1 MSVDID
7 EHIST
12 RYQICRRI
20 GKGAYGIVWK
30 SVDRRT
36 GEIVALK
43 KIFDAFSNQTDAQRT
58 YREVMFLNAFSGHEN
73 VIQLLNVISARNNM
87 DLYLVFE
94 FMDTDLHAAI
104 KFKLLHSSHV
114 QYILYQILK
123 VIMYIHS
130 GNCIHRDL
138 KPSNILINSQCFI
151 KLADF
156 GLMRSLTSIPS
167 GEENVEFNPIM
178 TEYVATR
185 WYRAPE
191 ILLGSQQYTKG
202 VDMWSVGCILA
213 EMMSGKPLFDG
224 TSTLNQIEKI
234 MTMIPHPTRADIESI
249 KSPYAQSILE
259 QALKR
264 HSSNLRDIF
273 SCPDIHALNLLNE
286 LLRFNPDKRITAEQA
301 LHNIYMHRFHCPD
314 NEPTLDHDVVL
325 SLNDCTQLSVQNYQE
340 TLYKGISQTRATLKS
355 EGKHPPLHSTSD
367 TELLQTASSTLK
379 GLEERP
385 VLPQS
390 PSTTPLKSQT
400 RATKSKDSDRP
411 RLLPA
416 AHFTPTPLLK
426 PPTPDLTLTSARIV
440 PTTRPQYKK
449 PQCHGGPSQYATGA
463 YTQTHGTISQTAL
476 RHLQHMTQN
485 N

>member
-58 YREVMFLNAFSGHEN
+58 YREVMFLDAFSGHEN
-73 VIQLLNVISARNNM
+73 VIQLLNVISALNNM

-104 KFKLLHSSHV
+104 KSKLLHSPHV

-156 GLMRSLTSIPS
+156 GLMRSLTSIPF
-167 GEENVEFNPIM
+167 GEENIGFNPIM

-191 ILLGSQQYTKG
+191 ILLGSQRYTKG

-224 TSTLNQIEKI
+224 TSTLNQIERI
-234 MTMIPHPTRADIESI
+234 MTIIPHPTRADIESI

-259 QALKR
+259 QVLKR
-264 HSSNLRDIF
+264 HSSNLRDTLP
-273 SCPDIHALNLLNE
+273 CPDEDALKLLNE

-301 LHNIYMHRFHCPD
+301 LLSPYMHRFHCPE
-314 NEPTLDHDVVL
+314 NEPTLDHDVVPT
-325 SLNDCTQLSVQNYQE
+325 LNDCTQLSVQNYQDM
-340 TLYKGISQTRATLKS
+340 LYKGISHTRAALKS
-355 EGKHPPLHSTSD
+355 EREHTPLHSTSD
-367 TELLQTASSTLK
+367 TELLQTASRPGTK
-379 GLEERP
+379 GLEGQ
-385 VLPQS
+385 PQS
-390 PSTTPLKSQT
+390 PSPATPLKSQT
-400 RATKSKDSDRP
+400 RATKPKDSERP
-411 RLLPA
+411 RLPPA
-416 AHFTPTPLLK
+416 AHFTPTPPSK
-426 PPTPDLTLTSARIV
+426 PPPPDLTLTSARIV